1 MDQNV
6 AREVARVVAAV
17 CVGLLT
23 APAISYG
30 WKMKARLGG
39 YVPVNVAEHYEDRDG
54 VATEASTQSYSDM
67 KARIAVWLGVCIGL
81 VSSFASRVVALTL
94 LQPPGHQ
101 TGSSLLSKL
110 SSWADLLS
118 WVFLSAQCAC
128 FPAQHQYLE
137 RFRLT
142 VFGLFSSLLLAAS
155 VALRHGQYFTSVQ
168 DLLCLAQLVSAVSA
182 ACAFASFPRRPD
194 VYHRG
199 QLVDQQYTVSLLAFF
214 LFSWNQA
221 VFGVTKERQMEIE
234 DMPGLDFRTRSTN
247 LQSRFLEGCGDG
259 PLWRK
264 LVRFGTRDLAL
275 QWSFTLLLSLLSMFP
290 QLVLFNFLSTI
301 ESRQGRAS
309 SHLVLYLWVSGLLA
323 SQFLQAVATNMLKW
337 VTVTRLEIPVGSL
350 LQSLVF
356 SKALRQYDTAA
367 LHPVEGEGDNNKRI
381 EGASRKKKGDRRNQ
395 EAGQSV
401 VALAKLDS
409 SIVANFCQYNKDLPM
424 ALSKLALVGG
434 FLVHLM
440 GWMPVLCGMGAT
452 ALVLPLS
459 IGTSRKLR
467 VLNASLMKSRDGK
480 TNLLDEALQG
490 IRQIKYSALE
500 PHLEEKILAN
510 RNDELK
516 QLRKVSMWQ
525 CLHVFLT
532 SLGPLLLASIA
543 FFVYLWQQGTQTK
556 ASVVFTA
563 LGLFGQLEEAV
574 RLLPPLHSVLLQAW
588 TSASRLEKYLGQPD
602 KGPGSE
608 PGKAIAFKHATVIW
622 PSLRKTETP
631 AEDLAEQPITRS
643 RLTDVTLEFPNGEL
657 SVVTGKTGSGKSLL
671 LAAILGEARLV
682 AGRVYVPSPPLF
694 MERPESIPDSQW
706 VVPQLTCLV
715 SQTPWIES
723 GTLRDNIL
731 FGLPFVERRYRK
743 AIAACA
749 LEKDIELLADG
760 DSTEVGSRG
769 VILSGGQRWR
779 VALARALYSRAGIL
793 VLDDVLSAVDA
804 HVARYIVDE
813 ALSGELA
820 HGRTRIL
827 ATHHPELVLSRASFL
842 VHLRGGHV
850 ESAGSLLSD
859 YKAVAFAIASATELV
874 GKPSETGQLRLLG
887 ARENT
892 GRDRQDKEKRQTG
905 PVNWGVYKAYFEI
918 SGGALFWGGGIA
930 VILFLNLL
938 GVART
943 WSLKEVSQH
952 AAAGPKAVL
961 MSGIDAF
968 RVRSSLFDRESGAR
982 GSETRIGF
990 WMTAYVGFGFF
1001 IAFLEMLRVMVVF
1014 HIGLKASKLLF
1025 QRMVHAVLR
1034 APLRWINKATSGRIL
1049 NRFISDMTTM
1059 DMSLAQKSFA
1069 LLNAVLSLVIII
1081 GAGLS
1086 VSFSVTFVSMLLFVY
1101 YIRTAQQY
1109 MDMSREVKRLN
1120 SISHSPI
1127 YDHVSSVLSGLST
1140 IRAFRRTHFYM
1151 DRMCDLID
1159 DSSRV
1164 SWSLCLSNRWRSLR
1178 MGTLGAF
1185 FVSAVASAVAI
1196 TGVDVAQAGFSLSF
1210 ALRYT
1215 KTLTSLLQALTY
1227 AELGFNSCERVMEYA
1242 AIETEPEGG
1251 QDPPAGWPSEGKI
1264 AVDNLTAAYSS
1275 DIAPVLKDLT
1285 FVVRPGERFGIV
1297 GRTGAGKSTLA
1308 AVLFR
1313 LLEPS
1318 SGAVC
1323 IDNIDISTLKLTG
1336 LRSRLAIIPQDPF
1349 LFSGTLRSSLLP
1361 AGKALGDDIL
1371 LAALRRV
1378 NLIDPR
1384 SACRTTAHH
1393 QAGNGDA
1400 EAASTSLSVSY
1411 PTDISPTDQPT
1422 WGDAPTGARSENS
1435 PPAHVE
1441 LSPGPESS
1449 KRRPQSNTIPDNTFA
1464 GLSTPISQGG
1474 RNLSQG
1480 QRQLV
1485 CLARAL
1491 LTRPRIL
1498 VLDEATSAV
1507 DHATDAAL
1515 QASLRRE
1522 FATTGCTVIV
1532 IAHRLS
1538 TIADFDRILVLEK
1551 GQVAEIGS
1559 PRELFEEGQRLAAAK
1574 EADIK
1579 TPSDGADIVEDKG
1592 KGKARGAFYE
1602 LVQKSADRDSLMNM
1616 ILCPEKGGT

>member
-6 AREVARVVAAV
+6 AREVARVVAVV

-54 VATEASTQSYSDM
+54 VATEASTQSYSDV

-81 VSSFASRVVALTL
+81 VSSFASMVVALTL

-101 TGSSLLSKL
+101 TSSSLLSKL

-118 WVFLSAQCAC
+118 W
-128 FPAQHQYLE
+128 
-137 RFRLT
+137 
-142 VFGLFSSLLLAAS
+142 
-155 VALRHGQYFTSVQ
+155 

-194 VYHRG
+194 VYYRG
-199 QLVDQQYTVSLLAFF
+199 QLVDQQHTVSLLAFF

-221 VFGVTKERQMEIE
+221 VFGVAKERQVEIE

-264 LVRFGTRDLAL
+264 LVRFGTRDLVL
-275 QWSFTLLLSLLSMFP
+275 QWSLTLLVSLLSMFP

-301 ESRQGRAS
+301 ESIQGRMS

-356 SKALRQYDTAA
+356 SKALRQYDLAA
-367 LHPVEGEGDNNKRI
+367 LHPVEGEGEGDNNKRI
-381 EGASRKKKGDRRNQ
+381 EGASRKKEGDRRSQ

-409 SIVANFCQYNKDLPM
+409 SIVANFCQYNNDLPM
-424 ALSKLALVGG
+424 ALFKLALVGG

-440 GWMPVLCGMGAT
+440 GWTPVLCGMGAT

-563 LGLFGQLEEAV
+563 LGLFEQLEEAV

-608 PGKAIAFKHATVIW
+608 PGKAVAFKHATVTW

-631 AEDLAEQPITRS
+631 AEDLAEQPKARS

-694 MERPESIPDSQW
+694 LKRPESIPDSQW

-731 FGLPFVERRYRK
+731 FGLPLVERRYRK
-743 AIAACA
+743 VIAACA
-749 LEKDIELLADG
+749 LEKDIELLADS

-769 VILSGGQRWR
+769 VTLSGGQRWR

-827 ATHHPELVLSRASFL
+827 ATHHPELVLSRASYL

-874 GKPSETGQLRLLG
+874 SEPSETGQPRLPG

-952 AAAGPKAVL
+952 AAAAPKTVL
-961 MSGIDAF
+961 MSGIDVF
-968 RVRSSLFDRESGAR
+968 RVRSSLFDRESGAG

-1081 GAGLS
+1081 GASLS
-1086 VSFSVTFVSMLLFVY
+1086 VSFSVTFVGVLLFVY

-1127 YDHVSSVLSGLST
+1127 YEHLSSVLSGLST

-1151 DRMCDLID
+1151 DRMCDLVD

-1196 TGVDVAQAGFSLSF
+1196 TGVDAAQAGFSLSF

-1242 AIETEPEGG
+1242 AIETEPEDG

-1264 AVDNLTAAYSS
+1264 AVDSLTAAYSS

-1323 IDNIDISTLKLTG
+1323 VDNIDISTLKLTG

-1378 NLIDPR
+1378 HLIDPH
-1384 SACRTTAHH
+1384 SACRTTVHH
-1393 QAGNGDA
+1393 QAGGGDA
-1400 EAASTSLSVSY
+1400 EAASTSLSVPY

-1422 WGDAPTGARSENS
+1422 WGDAPTGARSENN

-1441 LSPGPESS
+1441 LGPGLESF
-1449 KRRPQSNTIPDNTFA
+1449 KGRPRSNTIPDNTFA
-1464 GLSTPISQGG
+1464 DLSTPISQGG
-1474 RNLSQG
+1474 GNLSQG

-1579 TPSDGADIVEDKG
+1579 TPGDGANMVEDEG
-1592 KGKARGAFYE
+1592 KGKARAIEAGIGERASVDAGTGAAVGKGAFHE

-1616 ILCPEKGGT
+1616 ILFPEEGGT